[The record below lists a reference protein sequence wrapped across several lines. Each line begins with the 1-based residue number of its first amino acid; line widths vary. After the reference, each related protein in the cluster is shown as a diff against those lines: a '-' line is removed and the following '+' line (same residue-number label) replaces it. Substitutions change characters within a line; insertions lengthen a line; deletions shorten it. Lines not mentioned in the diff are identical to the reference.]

1 MQIHLPGHVPK
12 FKQENQTWTVCHTVQ
27 KRTSGP
33 FTSSNI
39 HTCTKPGK
47 KVYLLRI
54 DLSQT
59 KNKNKTK
66 NKKEIDNLYICF
78 VILFLFCQEKKH
90 MGNNNNNGRSFFC
103 FFFFLSFFVWEPKS
117 ITTHQKALLS
127 FSLFDLLFLLCFF
140 CLLLSY
146 KETILQGRNCYHQYL
161 IRLSN
166 WRIVQTKLKK
176 EIFVYLWI
184 YGTTHQLYY
193 SATQVPHQPP
203 PTFYFFCFFSENCRW
218 VLAYDPFACWENMGK

>member
-1 MQIHLPGHVPK
+1 MDSLPHSSETHIWTIYQQQYSHVY
-12 FKQENQTWTVCHTVQ
+12 QT
-27 KRTSGP
+27 
-33 FTSSNI
+33 
-39 HTCTKPGK
+39 GK
-47 KVYLLRI
+47 KSLLI
-54 DLSQT
+54 
-59 KNKNKTK
+59 KNWFEPNKKQNKTK

-78 VILFLFCQEKKH
+78 VILFLFCQERKKTH
-90 MGNNNNNGRSFFC
+90 GEQQQQRPVLLLLLLLPFVFC
-103 FFFFLSFFVWEPKS
+103 LRTKIHHYPSK
-117 ITTHQKALLS
+117 S

>member
-1 MQIHLPGHVPK
+1 MDSLPHSSETHIWTIYQQQYSHVY
-12 FKQENQTWTVCHTVQ
+12 QT
-27 KRTSGP
+27 
-33 FTSSNI
+33 
-39 HTCTKPGK
+39 GK
-47 KVYLLRI
+47 KSLLI
-54 DLSQT
+54 
-59 KNKNKTK
+59 KNWFEPNKKQNKTK

-78 VILFLFCQEKKH
+78 VILFLFCQEGKKNTW
-90 MGNNNNNGRSFFC
+90 GTTTTTAGPSSASSSSFR
-103 FFFFLSFFVWEPKS
+103 FLSENQNPSLPIKKLFS
-117 ITTHQKALLS
+117 LS
-127 FSLFDLLFLLCFF
+127 LSLFDLLFLLCFF

-203 PTFYFFCFFSENCRW
+203 PKFYFFCFFS
-218 VLAYDPFACWENMGK
+218 

>member
-1 MQIHLPGHVPK
+1 MDSLPHSSETHIWTIYQQQYSHVY
-12 FKQENQTWTVCHTVQ
+12 QT
-27 KRTSGP
+27 
-33 FTSSNI
+33 
-39 HTCTKPGK
+39 GK
-47 KVYLLRI
+47 KSLLI
-54 DLSQT
+54 
-59 KNKNKTK
+59 KNWFEPNKKQNKTK

-78 VILFLFCQEKKH
+78 VILFLFCQERKKTH
-90 MGNNNNNGRSFFC
+90 GEQQQQRPVLLLLLLLPFVFC
-103 FFFFLSFFVWEPKS
+103 LRTKIHHYPSKSSSLFL
-117 ITTHQKALLS
+117 
-127 FSLFDLLFLLCFF
+127 SLFDLLFLLCFF

-166 WRIVQTKLKK
+166 WRIVQKKLKK

-203 PTFYFFCFFSENCRW
+203 PKFYFFCFFS
-218 VLAYDPFACWENMGK
+218 

>member
-1 MQIHLPGHVPK
+1 MFCNFVFVL
-12 FKQENQTWTVCHTVQ
+12 
-27 KRTSGP
+27 
-33 FTSSNI
+33 
-39 HTCTKPGK
+39 PGK
-47 KVYLLRI
+47 K
-54 DLSQT
+54 
-59 KNKNKTK
+59 KNTW
-66 NKKEIDNLYICF
+66 
-78 VILFLFCQEKKH
+78 
-90 MGNNNNNGRSFFC
+90 GTTTTTAGPSSASSSSFR
-103 FFFFLSFFVWEPKS
+103 FLSENQNPSLPIKKLFS
-117 ITTHQKALLS
+117 LS
-127 FSLFDLLFLLCFF
+127 LSLFDLLFLLCFF